1 MKMLFGG
8 LLLAIGGLIALLSG
22 LCSAYFG
29 LTLLGSGGGNASD
42 LTGMLG
48 LVLLVGGI
56 PFAIGFGLFAWGRSL
71 IRSAR
76 EDERR

>member
-22 LCSAYFG
+22 LCSAYF
-29 LTLLGSGGGNASD
+29 LLSILGSYGSD
-42 LTGMLG
+42 VGTVLM
-48 LVLLVGGI
+48 LVLFFGGI
-56 PFAIGFGLFAWGRSL
+56 PFAIGFGLFQWGRSL

>member
-22 LCSAYFG
+22 LCSAYFM
-29 LTLLGSGGGNASD
+29 LVALGSGGDMINQ
-42 LTGMLG
+42 LPGMLV
-48 LVLLVGGI
+48 LVLFIGGI
-56 PFAIGFGLFAWGRSL
+56 PFAIGFGLFQWGRSL
-71 IRSAR
+71 IRSAQ